1 MNIKLLRAK
10 MVMAG
15 DNQNKLREVLG
26 LSGNAM
32 SYKMNGKVQFKAE
45 EIAKIVWRYN
55 LTPQETHEIFF
66 GREVKTIE
74 ESDRG

>member
-15 DNQNKLREVLG
+15 DNQNRLREALG
-26 LSGNAM
+26 LSGNTM
-32 SYKMNGKVQFKAE
+32 SSKMNGKAQFKAE

-55 LTPQETHEIFF
+55 LTPQETHDIFF
-66 GREVKTIE
+66 GSGVKHID

>member
-15 DNQNKLREVLG
+15 DNQNRLREALG

-32 SYKMNGKVQFKAE
+32 SFKMNGKAQFKAE

-55 LTPQETHEIFF
+55 LTPQETHDIFF
-66 GREVKTIE
+66 GSEVKHIE

>member
-15 DNQNKLREVLG
+15 DNQNRLRESLG

-32 SYKMNGKVQFKAE
+32 SYKMMGKTQFKAE

-66 GREVKTIE
+66 GREVETIA